1 MAAEAG
7 APSAVATT
15 PRAPIAYYP
24 GCSLHGTS
32 REFDESLRAVLA
44 ALRIPIHEIDDWS
57 CCGASSGHTT
67 DHLLGVALPARN
79 LALAE
84 AQGFASVLAPCAA
97 CYNRLTAARLAV
109 AAEDDLAERM
119 PDVLGRPFANTVAVE
134 SVVALL
140 RDVRDGDRRGGRRG
154 AHAQPARGAATR
166 RLLRLPARA
175 APGDRGRRR
184 PRGADVHGR
193 GDRRLR
199 RRRRGL
205 EHEGR
210 VLRRRLQREPHEL
223 GGAPR
228 PRHHRGRAPQ
238 RRRGDRGRLSALPLQ
253 PRPAPEG
260 HDDARRGADARAL
273 HHAGRRPRARPSGRE
288 RSASTATSSTPSPS
302 STGSSSRRRRAS
314 PPRSASRRR
323 RRRSPPPAARGPPPS
338 DAPADDAPAAA
349 DTRASQDGDA

>member
-1 MAAEAG
+1 MAADAG
-7 APSAVATT
+7 APSATATA
-15 PRAPIAYYP
+15 PRTPIAYYP

-44 ALRIPIHEIDDWS
+44 ALRIPIREIDDWS

-109 AAEDDLAERM
+109 AAEDDLAARM

-140 RDVRDGDRRGGRRG
+140 RDSATAIEEEV
-154 AHAQPARGAATR
+154 AAALTPNP
-166 RLLRLPARA
+166 LEGLRLA
-175 APGDRGRRR
+175 AYYGCLLVR
-184 PRGADVHGR
+184 PPEVAGADDPEAPLSMDEVIAACGA
-193 GDRRLR
+193 DAVDWNMKV
-199 RRRRGL
+199 
-205 EHEGR
+205 ECC
-210 VLRRRLQREPHEL
+210 
-223 GGAPR
+223 GGAFSVSR
-228 PRHHRGRAPQ
+228 TNSVVRLGRAII
-238 RRRGDRGRLSALPLQ
+238 
-253 PRPAPEG
+253 E
-260 HDDARRGADARAL
+260 DARRNGAEAIVVACPLCHSNLDLRQKAMMTRGEEPMPVLFITQVVGLAL
-273 HHAGRRPRARPSGRE
+273 GL
-288 RSASTATSSTPSPS
+288 
-302 STGSSSRRRRAS
+302 
-314 PPRSASRRR
+314 
-323 RRRSPPPAARGPPPS
+323 PAAALGLDRHFVDTEPFIQRLVEQAAARVAAEERVKAEAAAKSAARREKTVAG